1 MILIPIYNRD
11 PGTVSPER
19 MAAPEFDLELLLDE
33 RFGAY
38 AALVQ
43 QFREA
48 GVPAVPAVSVVIPA
62 YNEAGR
68 ILPTLFSRLHHF
80 ASQRLSH
87 EIIVVDDGSR
97 DATAALVRE
106 VARRLTSVRLIC
118 LPSNLGKGAAVRAGV
133 RNASGELVLVEDA
146 DGATPIAEFESL
158 RSAVEGGADIAI
170 GSRQPSEHTR
180 VERRLKR
187 WIMGRTFA
195 LLVNGWAV
203 PGIADT
209 QCGFK
214 LFRSEVARRIF
225 SLQQLNGFAFDVET
239 LRIARVLDFS
249 IAEVPINW
257 ADVAGS
263 KVNLVRD
270 SLRMLWDV
278 FRVPRLVRSSLQ
290 RESNRALPTGP
301 KPLLLQGPEGHT

>member
-1 MILIPIYNRD
+1 
-11 PGTVSPER
+11 
-19 MAAPEFDLELLLDE
+19 MAAPELDLDLLLDG

-38 AALVQ
+38 GTLVQ

-48 GVPAVPAVSVVIPA
+48 GVAAVPNVSVVIPA
-62 YNEAGR
+62 YNECER
-68 ILPTLFSRLHHF
+68 ILPTLFSRIDHF
-80 ASQRLSH
+80 VTHRLSH

-97 DATAALVRE
+97 DRTAALVRE
-106 VARRLTSVRLIC
+106 VSRRLDCVRLIC

-133 RNASGELVLVEDA
+133 RNAIGEMVLIDDA
-146 DGATPIAEFESL
+146 DGATPISEFSSL
-158 RSAVEGGADIAI
+158 HAAVDAGADIAI
-170 GSRQPSEHTR
+170 GSRQPTESTQ

-187 WIMGRTFA
+187 WIMGRAFA

-225 SLQQLNGFAFDVET
+225 SLQKLDGFAFDVEV
-239 LRIARVLDFS
+239 LRLARVLDYEV
-249 IAEVPINW
+249 AEVPINW

-278 FRVPRLVRSSLQ
+278 LRVPGIVRSSIL
-290 RESNRALPTGP
+290 RDSSPALAEGRDG
-301 KPLLLQGPEGHT
+301 LLLQAPESQSGR

>member
-1 MILIPIYNRD
+1 MPA
-11 PGTVSPER
+11 S
-19 MAAPEFDLELLLDE
+19 EFDLDLLLDE

-38 AALVQ
+38 GALVQ

-48 GVPAVPAVSVVIPA
+48 GVSAVPDVSVVIPA
-62 YNEAGR
+62 YNEASR
-68 ILPTLFSRLHHF
+68 ILPTLFSRIDHF
-80 ASQRLSH
+80 TSRRLSH

-97 DATAALVRE
+97 DSTAALVRE
-106 VARRLTSVRLIC
+106 VSRRLTSVRLIC
-118 LPSNLGKGAAVRAGV
+118 LPSNLGKGAAARAGV
-133 RNASGELVLVEDA
+133 RNATGALVLIEDA
-146 DGATPIAEFESL
+146 DGATPISEFEAL
-158 RSAVEGGADIAI
+158 RAAVEAGADIAI

-180 VERRLKR
+180 VDRRLKR
-187 WIMGRTFA
+187 WVMGRTFA

-214 LFRSEVARRIF
+214 LFRSDVARRIF
-225 SLQQLNGFAFDVET
+225 ALQRLDGFAFDVEA
-239 LRIARVLDFS
+239 LRLARELEFGV
-249 IAEVPINW
+249 AEVPINW

-278 FRVPRLVRSSLQ
+278 LRIPSLVRRSLQ
-290 RESNRALPTGP
+290 SESGRPLPAAA
-301 KPLLLQGPEGHT
+301 KPLLLGGPESHTGR

>member
-1 MILIPIYNRD
+1 MPA
-11 PGTVSPER
+11 S
-19 MAAPEFDLELLLDE
+19 EFDLDLLLDE

-38 AALVQ
+38 GALVQ

-48 GVPAVPAVSVVIPA
+48 GVSAVPDVSVVIPA
-62 YNEAGR
+62 YNEASR
-68 ILPTLFSRLHHF
+68 ILPTLFSRIDHF
-80 ASQRLSH
+80 TSRRLSH

-97 DATAALVRE
+97 DSTAVLVRE
-106 VARRLTSVRLIC
+106 VSRRLTSVRLIC

-133 RNASGELVLVEDA
+133 RNATGALVLIEDA
-146 DGATPIAEFESL
+146 DGATPISEFEAL
-158 RSAVEGGADIAI
+158 RAAVEAGADIAI

-180 VERRLKR
+180 VDRRLKR

-214 LFRSEVARRIF
+214 LFRSDVARRIF
-225 SLQQLNGFAFDVET
+225 ALQRLDGFAFDVET
-239 LRIARVLDFS
+239 LRLARELEFGV
-249 IAEVPINW
+249 AEVPINW

-278 FRVPRLVRSSLQ
+278 LRIPSLVRRSLQ
-290 RESNRALPTGP
+290 RESGRALPAAA
-301 KPLLLQGPEGHT
+301 KPLLLGGPESHTGR

>member
-1 MILIPIYNRD
+1 MP
-11 PGTVSPER
+11 
-19 MAAPEFDLELLLDE
+19 AQEFDLDLLLDD

-38 AALVQ
+38 GTLVQ

-48 GVPAVPAVSVVIPA
+48 GVAAVPDVSVVIPA
-62 YNEAGR
+62 YNESSR
-68 ILPTLFSRLHHF
+68 ILPTLFSRIHHF
-80 ASQRLSH
+80 VTHRLSH

-97 DATAALVRE
+97 DRTAALVRE
-106 VARRLTSVRLIC
+106 VSRRLGCVRLIC

-133 RNASGELVLVEDA
+133 RNATGEMVLVEDA
-146 DGATPIAEFESL
+146 DGATPIGEFGSL
-158 RSAVEGGADIAI
+158 LAAVEAGADIAI
-170 GSRQPSEHTR
+170 GSRQPTEHTR

-214 LFRSEVARRIF
+214 LFRSDVARRIF
-225 SLQQLNGFAFDVET
+225 SLQKLDGFAFDVEV
-239 LRIARVLDFS
+239 LRLARVLDYNV
-249 IAEVPINW
+249 AEVPINW

-278 FRVPRLVRSSLQ
+278 LRVPGIVKSSIL
-290 RESNRALPTGP
+290 RESYPALAERPEALMLRA
-301 KPLLLQGPEGHT
+301 PESHSGR

>member
-1 MILIPIYNRD
+1 
-11 PGTVSPER
+11 
-19 MAAPEFDLELLLDE
+19 MAPPEFDLELLLDA
-33 RFGAY
+33 RFGDY

-48 GVPAVPAVSVVIPA
+48 GVAAVPDVSVVIPA
-62 YNEAGR
+62 YNEASR
-68 ILPTLFSRLHHF
+68 ILPTLFSRLPHF
-80 ASQRLSH
+80 TSRRIAH

-97 DATAALVRE
+97 DTTAALVRE
-106 VARRLTSVRLIC
+106 VSRRLTSVRLIC
-118 LPSNLGKGAAVRAGV
+118 LPSNLGKGAAVRAGM

-146 DGATPIAEFESL
+146 DGATPISEFDSL
-158 RSAVEGGADIAI
+158 RAAIGRGADIAI
-170 GSRQPSEHTR
+170 GSRLPSEHTR

-187 WIMGRTFA
+187 WIMGRAFA

-203 PGIADT
+203 SGIADT

-214 LFRSEVARRIF
+214 LFRSDAARRIF
-225 SLQQLNGFAFDVET
+225 ALQRLDGFAFDVET
-239 LRIARVLDFS
+239 LHIARVLDLA

-270 SLRMLWDV
+270 S
-278 FRVPRLVRSSLQ
+278 
-290 RESNRALPTGP
+290 
-301 KPLLLQGPEGHT
+301 

>member
-1 MILIPIYNRD
+1 MVATQL
-11 PGTVSPER
+11 
-19 MAAPEFDLELLLDE
+19 DLDLLLDD
-33 RFGAY
+33 RFSAY
-38 AALVQ
+38 GMLVQ

-48 GVPAVPAVSVVIPA
+48 GVAAAPSISVVIPA
-62 YNEAGR
+62 YNEYAR
-68 ILPTLFSRLHHF
+68 ILPTLFSRIHHF
-80 ASQRLSH
+80 VTQRLSH

-97 DATAALVRE
+97 DGTAALVRE
-106 VARRLTSVRLIC
+106 VSRRLDCVRLFC

-133 RNASGELVLVEDA
+133 LNATGEMVLIEDA
-146 DGATPIAEFESL
+146 DGATPIEELGPLLA
-158 RSAVEGGADIAI
+158 AVEAGADIAI
-170 GSRQPSEHTR
+170 GSRQPTEHTR

-187 WIMGRTFA
+187 WVMGRTFA

-214 LFRSEVARRIF
+214 LFRSEVAHRIF
-225 SLQQLNGFAFDVET
+225 SLQKLDRFAFDVEV
-239 LRIARVLDFS
+239 LRLARVLDYRV
-249 IAEVPINW
+249 AEVPINW

-278 FRVPRLVRSSLQ
+278 LRVPAIVRRSII
-290 RESNRALPTGP
+290 REASPALGGAREA
-301 KPLLLQGPEGHT
+301 LLLRAPESHGR

>member
-1 MILIPIYNRD
+1 MS
-11 PGTVSPER
+11 VS
-19 MAAPEFDLELLLDE
+19 EFDLDLLLDD
-33 RFGAY
+33 RIGAY
-38 AALVQ
+38 TALVQ

-48 GVPAVPAVSVVIPA
+48 GVSAVPDVSVVIPA
-62 YNEAGR
+62 YNESGR
-68 ILPTLFSRLHHF
+68 ILPTLFSRLDHF
-80 ASQRLSH
+80 TTRRISH

-97 DATAALVRE
+97 DSTAALVRE
-106 VARRLTSVRLIC
+106 VSRRLTSVRLIC
-118 LPSNLGKGAAVRAGV
+118 LPSNMGKGAAVRAGV
-133 RNASGELVLVEDA
+133 RNASGELVLIEDA
-146 DGATPIAEFESL
+146 DGATPISEFDSL
-158 RSAVEGGADIAI
+158 QAAIERGSDIAI

-214 LFRSEVARRIF
+214 LFRSDVARRIF
-225 SLQQLNGFAFDVET
+225 ALQRMNGFSFDVEL
-239 LRIARVLDFS
+239 LRIARVLGFS
-249 IAEVPINW
+249 ISEVPINW

-278 FRVPRLVRSSLQ
+278 LRIPGVVRKSLQ
-290 RESNRALPTGP
+290 RESARALPAGAP
-301 KPLLLQGPEGHT
+301 KALLLRGPESNTGR

>member
-1 MILIPIYNRD
+1 
-11 PGTVSPER
+11 
-19 MAAPEFDLELLLDE
+19 MAAAEFDFERLLDG
-33 RFGAY
+33 RLDAH
-38 AALVQ
+38 AALLQ
-43 QFREA
+43 QLRQA
-48 GVPAVPAVSVVIPA
+48 GVAAVPEVSVVIPA

-68 ILPTLFSRLHHF
+68 ILPTLLSRLHHF
-80 ASQRLSH
+80 ASRRLSH
-87 EIIVVDDGSR
+87 EILVVDDGSR

-133 RNASGELVLVEDA
+133 RNATGELVLVEDA

-158 RSAVEGGADIAI
+158 RAAIDGGADLAI
-170 GSRQPSEHTR
+170 GSRQPSEHTH

-187 WIMGRTFA
+187 WLMGRTFA

-225 SLQQLNGFAFDVET
+225 SLQRLNGFAFDVEA
-239 LRIARVLDFS
+239 LRIARVLGFRVS
-249 IAEVPINW
+249 EVPINW

-278 FRVPRLVRSSLQ
+278 FRVPALVRSSLQ
-290 RESNRALPTGP
+290 REAVPALPSP
-301 KPLLLQGPEGHT
+301 EPLLLREPERHV

>member
-1 MILIPIYNRD
+1 MMAT
-11 PGTVSPER
+11 GAVSAR
-19 MAAPEFDLELLLDE
+19 GMAASEFDLDLLQDS

-48 GVPAVPAVSVVIPA
+48 GVSAVPDVSVVIPA
-62 YNEAGR
+62 YNEASR
-68 ILPTLFSRLHHF
+68 ILPTLFSRIHHF
-80 ASQRLSH
+80 ASRRLSH

-97 DATAALVRE
+97 DTTAALVRE
-106 VARRLTSVRLIC
+106 VSRRLGSVRLIC

-133 RNASGELVLVEDA
+133 RNATGELVLIEDA
-146 DGATPIAEFESL
+146 DGATPIGEFESL
-158 RSAVEGGADIAI
+158 RAAIEAGADIAI

-180 VERRLKR
+180 VERRVKR

-195 LLVNGWAV
+195 FLVNSWAV
-203 PGIADT
+203 PGLADT

-225 SLQQLNGFAFDVET
+225 ALQSLDGFAFDVET
-239 LRIARVLDFS
+239 LRLARMLDFE

-278 FRVPRLVRSSLQ
+278 LRIPSLVRRSLQ
-290 RESNRALPTGP
+290 REPQGALPAAP
-301 KPLLLQGPEGHT
+301 EALLLGGPESHGR